1 MNTPTS
7 SVWRNKPAINTRL
20 TILAISLACAVSAL
34 PLDVR
39 AQAQA
44 TSINLPVQPLSKSL
58 LQLGQQASVQIFFSQ
73 ELVDGHQAPAL
84 SGSYSPEQALQQLLA
99 GTGITYKRKGNT
111 ISLTPDPAS
120 SVAELSTITV
130 KGGILG
136 DLSPAY
142 VGGQV
147 ATGGSLGLL
156 GSVDVMDNP
165 FSTTNYTSELLYDQQ
180 ARTLADVVVNDA
192 AVRTTTSTGGFG
204 EDFVI
209 RGFAVG
215 SGDVSVNG
223 LYSLVSSS
231 RVPVQILERVEVLKG
246 PGTLMRGIPPGGSI
260 GGAINLVTKRAEDEP
275 LTRVTA
281 SYVSQANV
289 TAQLDVDRKSVV

>member
-1 MNTPTS
+1 MSDNAS
-7 SVWRNKPAINTRL
+7 SSAYLGVSQSLSGKVWRQRPTDDALAAEHARKLNSPDIVGRL
-20 TILAISLACAVSAL
+20 LA
-34 PLDVR
+34 
-39 AQAQA
+39 
-44 TSINLPVQPLSKSL
+44 
-58 LQLGQQASVQIFFSQ
+58 
-73 ELVDGHQAPAL
+73 APAL

-142 VGGQV
+142 AGGQV

-215 SGDVSVNG
+215 SGVACAPGLPIGSAAPGADQAEPAPAGRCAPPTGADAGNAAPGPVSTG
-223 LYSLVSSS
+223 AGGHCGRSS
-231 RVPVQILERVEVLKG
+231 P
-246 PGTLMRGIPPGGSI
+246 
-260 GGAINLVTKRAEDEP
+260 A
-275 LTRVTA
+275 
-281 SYVSQANV
+281 
-289 TAQLDVDRKSVV
+289 